1 MAFGERKAAYTGA
14 LHDVQVYRWY
24 QSAIFP
30 TTLDAALPIVA
41 QEAGALAVEPLV
53 DRSET
58 VTAETLLPIKH
69 LTWVA
74 FRNAVLAVV
83 TEFIIAEAVIG
94 IPWTETRI
102 APALFN
108 LRVAAYE
115 DIMCKFA
122 TAVHAD
128 LVVRSQKRTAAGL
141 LVREQRVTWS
151 AHALLGVR
159 IVLYRA
165 LSLVFAAGANAGCLV
180 HGEQL
185 AHTHFVGAWV

>member
-1 MAFGERKAAYTGA
+1 M
-14 LHDVQVYRWY
+14 
-24 QSAIFP
+24 
-30 TTLDAALPIVA
+30 
-41 QEAGALAVEPLV
+41 EPLV
-53 DRSET
+53 DRGET

-69 LTWVA
+69 LAWVA
-74 FRNAVLAVV
+74 FRNAVLSVV

-94 IPWTETRI
+94 IPWIEARV

-115 DIMCKFA
+115 DIVCKFA
-122 TAVHAD
+122 AAVHTD
-128 LVVRSQKRTAAGL
+128 LVIRSQKRAAAGL

-159 IVLYRA
+159 IVLYRS
-165 LSLVFAAGANAGCLV
+165 LSLVVATGANAGGLV

-185 AHTHFVGAWV
+185 AHAHFVGAWV